1 MLLYATIGSLL
12 LCIACVDVVPGK
24 VPIIPL
30 VNMSKMNN
38 VDGKSFGYS
47 LCVQIIPFTI
57 NLYHSSP
64 YCDKLLLEGIMAA
77 VRHLGMCY
85 YYVINISS
93 HSHITCLVI

>member
-1 MLLYATIGSLL
+1 MLLYATIDSLL

-30 VNMSKMNN
+30 VNMSKMYN
-38 VDGKSFGYS
+38 VDGKTFGYS
-47 LCVQIIPFTI
+47 LCPDILFTI
-57 NLYHSSP
+57 NLYIIHLDIATSF
-64 YCDKLLLEGIMAA
+64 YTEGIMAA